1 MYIAHQ
7 VFVLNF
13 TIFSQNRFS
22 LTDFTG
28 YMQDDQEVK
37 ESKSTKNL
45 YFDIQLQTGKDKP
58 NL

>member
-1 MYIAHQ
+1 
-7 VFVLNF
+7 
-13 TIFSQNRFS
+13 
-22 LTDFTG
+22 
-28 YMQDDQEVK
+28 MQDDQEVQ

>member
-1 MYIAHQ
+1 M
-7 VFVLNF
+7 LNF

-28 YMQDDQEVK
+28 YMQDDQEVQ

-45 YFDIQLQTGKDKP
+45 DFDIQLQTGKDKP